1 MSNSIETSFL
11 YRNSPRFRSN
21 SDDEVGAGG
30 KLWGLV
36 LFCGCA
42 AACIALS
49 LVLGSYDYSD
59 PGFSR
64 FNTKL
69 QVSNLFGVQGAWT
82 ADLFYLLFGWG
93 AWVFVI
99 GLFYFLVRGLKRLRG
114 KKVSVSPIPMG
125 FRFLAFCVLVLSCC
139 ALFFL
144 RFHTHSEGLPGTT
157 GGALGSAI
165 GSELL
170 YWMSLEVA
178 TAFVLVLVLFCSSV
192 FFGFSWLSVAEQI
205 GRTFERLFRRVAS
218 IKQSKEDDAFA
229 KASMEEREKSLQ
241 DRQGPSPELPA
252 LPAASAPELPALPAA
267 SAPIV
272 QPPVE
277 EIKTEEVLFADEK
290 EDEVKGPDQFKPI
303 DYERDPEELAPVSLR
318 PTPENTVAPME
329 EEPFDIEDIRAE
341 EESVKDLPIEDHV
354 IEQPA
359 QPIEEVP
366 EEPKEFVLPPVSL
379 LNDPPFEAVTVSRE
393 ELNLTSQ
400 RIEHILQ
407 NYKIN
412 AKVLSALPGPIITR
426 FKLQPAPGV
435 RSRKFVE
442 VAKDLARGLGQ
453 PNVRIVENM
462 QEADCIG
469 LEVPNSSQSVQTIYL
484 KEIINS
490 HPFQSSTSPLTLA
503 LGKGVAGDPVVID
516 LAKAPHLLVAGTTG
530 SGKSVGIN
538 AMILS
543 MLYKNPPDKLK
554 LILVDPKEVEFSPYE
569 DIPHLLT
576 PVITDMAKAAHCLAW
591 AVREMDRRYK
601 LLKMAGQ
608 KNFDGYNQRIR
619 EAKEAGTPIMNPHAQ
634 PPIPLEEI
642 PYIIII
648 IDELADLLMVYGK
661 EVETQ
666 IMRLTQKARAAGMH
680 MIIATQR
687 PSADIVTP
695 VIKANCP
702 SRISFQVSN
711 RYDSTTILN
720 TPGAEELLG
729 RGDMFY
735 MKPSAQLQRIHGA
748 FVPDEEIY
756 RVTEFLKEQGK
767 PEYVDGVTDAPEEEE
782 EEVEETASAR
792 NDGNE
797 LYDKAVQLVTT
808 ENRPS
813 ISYLQRRLGIGYN
826 RAANLIEKMEQEGVV
841 SKPNSMGK
849 RRVLVGS
856 GPSMD

>member
-11 YRNSPRFRSN
+11 YRNFPRFRNN
-21 SDDEVGAGG
+21 SEDEVGAGG

-36 LFCGCA
+36 LFCVCA

-125 FRFLAFCVLVLSCC
+125 FRILAFCVLVLSCC

-170 YWMSLEVA
+170 YWMSLEAA

-192 FFGFSWLSVAEQI
+192 FFGFSWMSVAEQI

-252 LPAASAPELPALPAA
+252 LPAASAPV
-267 SAPIV
+267 V
-272 QPPVE
+272 QPRAE
-277 EIKTEEVLFADEK
+277 EIKTEELLFADDK

-303 DYERDPEELAPVSLR
+303 DYERDPEDLAPASLR

-329 EEPFDIEDIRAE
+329 KEPFDIEDIRDE

-354 IEQPA
+354 VEQPA
-359 QPIEEVP
+359 RLIEEVP

-379 LNDPPFEAVTVSRE
+379 LNDPPFEAVQVSRE

-469 LEVPNSSQSVQTIYL
+469 LEVPNSSQSVQT
-484 KEIINS
+484 
-490 HPFQSSTSPLTLA
+490 
-503 LGKGVAGDPVVID
+503 
-516 LAKAPHLLVAGTTG
+516 
-530 SGKSVGIN
+530 
-538 AMILS
+538 LS
-543 MLYKNPPDKLK
+543 
-554 LILVDPKEVEFSPYE
+554 LIH
-569 DIPHLLT
+569 I
-576 PVITDMAKAAHCLAW
+576 
-591 AVREMDRRYK
+591 
-601 LLKMAGQ
+601 
-608 KNFDGYNQRIR
+608 
-619 EAKEAGTPIMNPHAQ
+619 
-634 PPIPLEEI
+634 
-642 PYIIII
+642 
-648 IDELADLLMVYGK
+648 
-661 EVETQ
+661 
-666 IMRLTQKARAAGMH
+666 
-680 MIIATQR
+680 
-687 PSADIVTP
+687 
-695 VIKANCP
+695 
-702 SRISFQVSN
+702 
-711 RYDSTTILN
+711 
-720 TPGAEELLG
+720 
-729 RGDMFY
+729 
-735 MKPSAQLQRIHGA
+735 
-748 FVPDEEIY
+748 
-756 RVTEFLKEQGK
+756 
-767 PEYVDGVTDAPEEEE
+767 
-782 EEVEETASAR
+782 
-792 NDGNE
+792 
-797 LYDKAVQLVTT
+797 
-808 ENRPS
+808 
-813 ISYLQRRLGIGYN
+813 
-826 RAANLIEKMEQEGVV
+826 
-841 SKPNSMGK
+841 
-849 RRVLVGS
+849 
-856 GPSMD
+856 

>member
-21 SDDEVGAGG
+21 SEDEVSAGG

-36 LFCGCA
+36 LFCACA
-42 AACIALS
+42 AACTALS
-49 LVLGSYDYSD
+49 LVLGSYDYTD

-93 AWVFVI
+93 AWVFVL

-125 FRFLAFCVLVLSCC
+125 FRILAFCFLVLSSC

-144 RFHTHSEGLPGTT
+144 RFHTHSEGLPSTT

-170 YWMSLEVA
+170 YWMSLEAA
-178 TAFVLVLVLFCSSV
+178 TAFVLVLVLFCASV
-192 FFGFSWLSVAEQI
+192 FFGFSWMSVAEQI
-205 GRTFERLFRRVAS
+205 GRTLERLFRRVAS
-218 IKQSKEDDAFA
+218 IKQTKEDDAFA

-252 LPAASAPELPALPAA
+252 LPAA
-267 SAPIV
+267 APIV
-272 QPPVE
+272 QPPVQ
-277 EIKTEEVLFADEK
+277 EIKTEEVLFEDEK
-290 EDEVKGPDQFKPI
+290 EEEVKGPDQFKPI
-303 DYERDPEELAPVSLR
+303 DYERDPDDLTPLSLR

-354 IEQPA
+354 IEQAP
-359 QPIEEVP
+359 QTIEETP

-379 LNDPPFEAVTVSRE
+379 LNDPPFEAVQVSRE

-469 LEVPNSSQSVQTIYL
+469 LEVPNSSQSVQTIFL

-591 AVREMDRRYK
+591 AVKEMDRRYK

-782 EEVEETASAR
+782 EEIEETSSAR
-792 NDGNE
+792 NEGNE
-797 LYDKAVQLVTT
+797 LYDRAVQLVTT

-826 RAANLIEKMEQEGVV
+826 RAANLIERMEEEGIV
-841 SKPNSMGK
+841 SKQNTMGK

>member
-1 MSNSIETSFL
+1 
-11 YRNSPRFRSN
+11 
-21 SDDEVGAGG
+21 
-30 KLWGLV
+30 
-36 LFCGCA
+36 
-42 AACIALS
+42 
-49 LVLGSYDYSD
+49 
-59 PGFSR
+59 
-64 FNTKL
+64 
-69 QVSNLFGVQGAWT
+69 
-82 ADLFYLLFGWG
+82 
-93 AWVFVI
+93 
-99 GLFYFLVRGLKRLRG
+99 
-114 KKVSVSPIPMG
+114 
-125 FRFLAFCVLVLSCC
+125 
-139 ALFFL
+139 
-144 RFHTHSEGLPGTT
+144 
-157 GGALGSAI
+157 
-165 GSELL
+165 
-170 YWMSLEVA
+170 MSLEVA

-252 LPAASAPELPALPAA
+252 LPAASAP
-267 SAPIV
+267 IV

-277 EIKTEEVLFADEK
+277 EIKTK

-576 PVITDMAKAAHCLAW
+576 PVITDMAKAAHCQAW